1 MGLFSGLFG
10 SKKAKIVNGRNPGSG
25 WITANRFNRARGG
38 HAGGYGA
45 WTFSN
50 IMNAH
55 CTVDDIVDEFGLDKD
70 DNEYGCDAYLIAYQ
84 EEYDNAYKEYEDLM
98 GFYMELIELN
108 ESLIAENE
116 TEIAEL
122 EAENEELREEVE
134 DLRDDLEYC
143 DDPDEAMD
151 IMEEIAE
158 LEAIITENE
167 LRIEVLQEDNIRLRD
182 EIIGWYAEMETYSV
196 EEFMDID
203 ELEKKARE
211 YACEFAQKWYDGSEW
226 IPSEVLDWGYYT
238 ISDHNG

>member
-122 EAENEELREEVE
+122 EAENEELREEIEELQDEMEWV
-134 DLRDDLEYC
+134 
-143 DDPDEAMD
+143 DDPMEAED
-151 IMEEIAE
+151 IASDIADLQMQIQENEERIAE
-158 LEAIITENE
+158 LEAENSN
-167 LRIEVLQEDNIRLRD
+167 LQQ
-182 EIIGWYAEMETYSV
+182 EIIGWYAEMEMISV
-196 EEFMDID
+196 EEMMNFD
-203 ELEKKARE
+203 EVDKKAME
-211 YACEFAQKWYDGSEW
+211 YACEFAQNWIDGNCW
-226 IPSEVLDWGYYT
+226 IPGEVLNWAYYD
-238 ISDHNG
+238 ISDHNR